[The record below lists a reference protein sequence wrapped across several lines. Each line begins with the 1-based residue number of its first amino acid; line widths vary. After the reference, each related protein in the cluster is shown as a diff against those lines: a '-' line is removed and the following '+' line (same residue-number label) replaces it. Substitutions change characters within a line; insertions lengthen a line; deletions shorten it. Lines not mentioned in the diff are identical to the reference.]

1 MNVLQMKSML
11 GIRIGIDPI
20 GSGFVHESFLLLV
33 EELLAYQREKKS
45 IIQCDLN
52 SNRRT
57 TATGR
62 QSSSSGDDVG
72 YSERL
77 L

>member
-20 GSGFVHESFLLLV
+20 GSGFVHEIFLLLV

-45 IIQCDLN
+45 II
-52 SNRRT
+52 
-57 TATGR
+57 
-62 QSSSSGDDVG
+62 
-72 YSERL
+72 
-77 L
+77 